1 MKNLEQA
8 VDYGL
13 LTLVPPLIVIVM
25 ALLTKR
31 TIEPLIIGGVLAF
44 VVAHGI
50 GFIPPYLEALYFTI
64 SDNASMLVTMGLF
77 GSLVMLFEKSR
88 GTFGFS
94 KIVAKLA
101 NKPEKSLITT
111 FFLGIIVFMDDALNI
126 MTLTSAM
133 RGVCDRQKIPREM
146 FAYVTASTGAPV
158 CVLLP
163 LSTWAIF
170 FAGIFSDQKELQ
182 QYGEGMSIYI
192 HAMPFIFYA
201 ITALI
206 VVPLA
211 IYGIIPKLGTM
222 KKAYQRVAE
231 GGNVYSQQS
240 EKFNLS
246 EKVMSQEELDTQDGK
261 VMNFLIP
268 MIVLIAVAVVT
279 GEVLYG
285 LIAAILVALIMY
297 LPTKTLTFTEFG
309 DSFVNGFASMTPM
322 LFIIVCALTMKTGLD
337 EIGLPAY
344 VINAVLPYMSAG
356 LFPAIAFVVVAGLA
370 FVTGSNWGIPAIT
383 VPILIPLAAAI
394 GTNELLVLGAIL
406 SGGTFG
412 SHACFYSDCTA
423 LTSQACK
430 MENLDHALS
439 QLPYAAISA
448 AMAVI
453 LFIAFGFLL

>member
-1 MKNLEQA
+1 
-8 VDYGL
+8 
-13 LTLVPPLIVIVM
+13 
-25 ALLTKR
+25 
-31 TIEPLIIGGVLAF
+31 
-44 VVAHGI
+44 
-50 GFIPPYLEALYFTI
+50 
-64 SDNASMLVTMGLF
+64 
-77 GSLVMLFEKSR
+77 
-88 GTFGFS
+88 
-94 KIVAKLA
+94 
-101 NKPEKSLITT
+101 
-111 FFLGIIVFMDDALNI
+111 
-126 MTLTSAM
+126 
-133 RGVCDRQKIPREM
+133 
-146 FAYVTASTGAPV
+146 
-158 CVLLP
+158 
-163 LSTWAIF
+163 
-170 FAGIFSDQKELQ
+170 
-182 QYGEGMSIYI
+182 
-192 HAMPFIFYA
+192 
-201 ITALI
+201 
-206 VVPLA
+206 
-211 IYGIIPKLGTM
+211 M